1 MPESQTPKI
10 RSLKVPRV
18 EDPERLRVLKYEES
32 LTLKD
37 SESEVCQSPRLPKT
51 PSLKYV
57 RVCTKGR
64 LGIIKCVE
72 SAFPKDSEGSAASA
86 LNR

>member
-1 MPESQTPKI
+1 MPDSQIP
-10 RSLKVPRV
+10 
-18 EDPERLRVLKYEES
+18 EDSEVLKYLES
-32 LTLKD
+32 KTPKD
-37 SESEVCQSPRLPKT
+37 SEYEEESEVCQSPRLPKT

-64 LGIIKCVE
+64 LEIIKCVE
-72 SAFPKDSEGSAASA
+72 SAFPKDSEGSAVFA